1 MRELRCVGSERL
13 LRRGVSMA
21 HLHLISM
28 LERHGEL
35 PMSRI
40 AEVLDVSVSSAT
52 GLVDRIEERGFVE
65 RIRVADDRRVV
76 LVRLTAAGRQ
86 ILADAEGVQDD
97 LVARVLERL
106 EDGQLDRLAASL
118 DDIRAVVA
126 AIRAEQPEL
135 VAHQHEPYRAGHP
148 AAAGAAR

>member
-1 MRELRCVGSERL
+1 MGSERL

-40 AEVLDVSVSSAT
+40 ADVLDVSVSSAT

-65 RIRVADDRRVV
+65 RTRVADDRRVV
-76 LVRLTAAGRQ
+76 LVRLTPAGRQ
-86 ILADAEGVQDD
+86 VVADVEGVQDD

-106 EDGQLDRLAASL
+106 EDEQLGRLAASL
-118 DDIRAVVA
+118 EDVRAVVA

-135 VAHQHEPYRAGHP
+135 VAHQHEPSRDGHP
-148 AAAGAAR
+148 TAASAAR